1 VRPFPLPPAT
11 VQRWSTNDVPPNQ
24 RFDYFVD
31 ALSSTIV
38 PMRVDGVV
46 GEFAAHMSRAE
57 MGPVAVIHQQGTAH
71 RSFRLREDISRSG
84 EENFHLIINRS
95 GDWTIENCGEARV
108 APGEAL
114 LVDSRYQHDLFMPDG
129 FDVIH
134 LKLGAEWA
142 RHWMPSPQDVVCRCI
157 GSGTTWGPALASFVA
172 SLSPQGLLDSA
183 VSADVL
189 VDQVGA
195 MIALVAAEMSGGGNA
210 IRNQAQLGD
219 RIRDCMM
226 QRCGERLLDA
236 AAIATSLRIDEHAL
250 HAALAAS
257 GQTFAGVL
265 TGMRI
270 DVSVRMLRSG
280 AFRDESLATIADRAG
295 FGSASAL
302 SRALRQRYGVGPALM
317 RLSGERPSGRCTDKR
332 GDGSVLPGTTPS
344 ARSR

>member
-1 VRPFPLPPAT
+1 
-11 VQRWSTNDVPPNQ
+11 VQRWSTDDVPPHQ

-134 LKLGAEWA
+134 LKLGANWA
-142 RHWMPSPQDVVCRCI
+142 RQWMPSPQDVVCRRI
-157 GSGTTWGPALASFVA
+157 GTGTTWGPALASFVA
-172 SLSPQGLLDSA
+172 SLSPQAMLDSA

-195 MIALVAAEMSGGGNA
+195 MIALVAAEMCGDGNA
-210 IRNQAQLGD
+210 SRNQVQLGD

-236 AAIATSLRIDEHAL
+236 GAIATSLRIDEHTL
-250 HAALAAS
+250 HAALAAG
-257 GQTFAGVL
+257 GQTFAGLL

-280 AFRDESLATIADRAG
+280 AFRDESLATIAERAG
-295 FGSASAL
+295 FASASSL
-302 SRALRQRYGVGPALM
+302 SRALRQRYGIGPALM
-317 RLSGERPSGRCTDKR
+317 RLSGCHPPEHRTRNAGQVPLDPST
-332 GDGSVLPGTTPS
+332 SV
-344 ARSR
+344 RSR